1 MESRRWVNPSQ
12 PQTLYI
18 ATILLYMSAV
28 FGLLFGALASL
39 LGLAIAVGE
48 VAGGYGVANERRWG
62 YRLAVAVAALGLLPF
77 VLFAVDEGITELL
90 DPPVLIS
97 LVFPVALFALLIHP
111 QSREYQKVWFS

>member
-28 FGLLFGALASL
+28 FGLLFGALFSI
-39 LGLAIAVGE
+39 LGLLIAVGE
-48 VAGGYGVANERRWG
+48 VAGAYGIANERRWG
-62 YRLAVAVAALGLLPF
+62 YLLAVAVAALGLVPF
-77 VLFAVDEGITELL
+77 ILYAAGEGIAELL
-90 DPPVLIS
+90 DPAILIS
-97 LVFPVALFALLIHP
+97 MVFPVALFALLIHP